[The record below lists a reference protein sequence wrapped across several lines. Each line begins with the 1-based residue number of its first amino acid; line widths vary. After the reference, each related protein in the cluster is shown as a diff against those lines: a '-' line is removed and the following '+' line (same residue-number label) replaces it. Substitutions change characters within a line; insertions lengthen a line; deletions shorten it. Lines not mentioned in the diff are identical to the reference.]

1 MKITFQNQTVTDTEN
16 RTESIQTEKN
26 TWGRDK
32 IQRNKKSVNANTFG
46 AVYESGQIPMPVG
59 NEENNKGKSL
69 IELQQDAGNTNV
81 ALQQDYMTLLSHT
94 MSQEDYA
101 KACEDG
107 FDPRE
112 LDQDTAV
119 TIVDRIKAELVRSG
133 QNIAGYTDDIDL
145 DTLAAAVGSDTLA
158 QSIEEQ
164 FRATDI
170 PLTPENV
177 DELKTA
183 WELASSL
190 QQPQE
195 GEVGYLVDNGLEPE
209 IWNLY
214 VAENSGAKVQQNT
227 VPQELQDQMDKVITD
242 AGLPVN
248 DENRQKAQW
257 LVGAGL
263 PLTTDTLQ
271 QLAELD
277 TIDYPVS
284 EDAFA
289 QAAVTFTSQNFG
301 AGNLKRCTG
310 SGIGTRGGEIPCSC
324 EFGTAGK
331 YIRES
336 HRNGTGLV
344 LGCKMGCHGGESGG
358 QKTTGRDPVA
368 HDSGSEC
375 ETLTE

>member
-1 MKITFQNQTVTDTEN
+1 
-16 RTESIQTEKN
+16 
-26 TWGRDK
+26 
-32 IQRNKKSVNANTFG
+32 
-46 AVYESGQIPMPVG
+46 MPVG

-177 DELKTA
+177 DELK
-183 WELASSL
+183 
-190 QQPQE
+190 
-195 GEVGYLVDNGLEPE
+195 
-209 IWNLY
+209 
-214 VAENSGAKVQQNT
+214 
-227 VPQELQDQMDKVITD
+227 
-242 AGLPVN
+242 
-248 DENRQKAQW
+248 NR
-257 LVGAGL
+257 LGAGIFSAAA
-263 PLTTDTLQ
+263 PGRRGR
-271 QLAELD
+271 
-277 TIDYPVS
+277 VS
-284 EDAFA
+284 C
-289 QAAVTFTSQNFG
+289 
-301 AGNLKRCTG
+301 R
-310 SGIGTRGGEIPCSC
+310 
-324 EFGTAGK
+324 
-331 YIRES
+331 
-336 HRNGTGLV
+336 
-344 LGCKMGCHGGESGG
+344 
-358 QKTTGRDPVA
+358 
-368 HDSGSEC
+368 
-375 ETLTE
+375 

>member
-1 MKITFQNQTVTDTEN
+1 MKITFQNQTVTDKKIEQKVS
-16 RTESIQTEKN
+16 RRRKKN
-26 TWGRDK
+26 TWGREK
-32 IQRNKKSVNANTFG
+32 YSNKKSECKYFG

-94 MSQEDYA
+94 MSQDYA

-107 FDPRE
+107 FEPQRTGSGYRSYHRGQ
-112 LDQDTAV
+112 DQRQNWCV
-119 TIVDRIKAELVRSG
+119 PG

-183 WELASSL
+183 WELASS

-195 GEVGYLVDNGLEPE
+195 GEGGYLVDNGLEPE

-214 VAENSGAKVQQNT
+214 VAENSGAKVQQEYRT
-227 VPQELQDQMDKVITD
+227 
-242 AGLPVN
+242 
-248 DENRQKAQW
+248 
-257 LVGAGL
+257 
-263 PLTTDTLQ
+263 
-271 QLAELD
+271 
-277 TIDYPVS
+277 
-284 EDAFA
+284 
-289 QAAVTFTSQNFG
+289 
-301 AGNLKRCTG
+301 AGNCR
-310 SGIGTRGGEIPCSC
+310 TRW
-324 EFGTAGK
+324 
-331 YIRES
+331 IR
-336 HRNGTGLV
+336 
-344 LGCKMGCHGGESGG
+344 
-358 QKTTGRDPVA
+358 
-368 HDSGSEC
+368 
-375 ETLTE
+375 

>member
-1 MKITFQNQTVTDTEN
+1 
-16 RTESIQTEKN
+16 
-26 TWGRDK
+26 
-32 IQRNKKSVNANTFG
+32 
-46 AVYESGQIPMPVG
+46 MPVG

-214 VAENSGAKVQQNT
+214 VAENSGAKV
-227 VPQELQDQMDKVITD
+227 
-242 AGLPVN
+242 
-248 DENRQKAQW
+248 
-257 LVGAGL
+257 
-263 PLTTDTLQ
+263 
-271 QLAELD
+271 
-277 TIDYPVS
+277 
-284 EDAFA
+284 
-289 QAAVTFTSQNFG
+289 
-301 AGNLKRCTG
+301 
-310 SGIGTRGGEIPCSC
+310 
-324 EFGTAGK
+324 
-331 YIRES
+331 
-336 HRNGTGLV
+336 
-344 LGCKMGCHGGESGG
+344 
-358 QKTTGRDPVA
+358 
-368 HDSGSEC
+368 
-375 ETLTE
+375 

>member
-1 MKITFQNQTVTDTEN
+1 M
-16 RTESIQTEKN
+16 
-26 TWGRDK
+26 
-32 IQRNKKSVNANTFG
+32 NANTFG

-277 TIDYPVS
+277 TIDYPVR

-289 QAAVTFTSQNFG
+289 QAAASALAEGKSPVH
-301 AGNLKRCTG
+301 ANLARQENIYEKAT
-310 SGIGTRGGEIPCSC
+310 EMVQ
-324 EFGTAGK
+324 
-331 YIRES
+331 
-336 HRNGTGLV
+336 V

-358 QKTTGRDPVA
+358 QKTTGRDPAA